1 MKISKTTKGILWILS
16 GFILL
21 FITVLFQMIIN
32 FVFGGSEQDN
42 IVENVAK
49 IFTWVTGTIGFVLFF
64 VGPIV
69 GFIILSKKE
78 TPPIK

>member
-1 MKISKTTKGILWILS
+1 
-16 GFILL
+16 
-21 FITVLFQMIIN
+21 MIIN